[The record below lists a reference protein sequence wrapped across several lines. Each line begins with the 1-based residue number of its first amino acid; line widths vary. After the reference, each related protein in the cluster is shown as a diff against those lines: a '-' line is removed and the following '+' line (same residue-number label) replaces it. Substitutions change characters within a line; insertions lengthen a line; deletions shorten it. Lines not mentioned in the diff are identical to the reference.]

1 MRSRTRLAYQPCS
14 SPHTLQVAGY
24 LFTFYNAKKADERKA
39 QIQRINDQVR
49 LLYGPLLAC
58 VHASRAAYAAMVR
71 QHSPDGTLEDFLSA
85 MRRDPR
91 GHEASAYRHWMKDV
105 MQPLNERA
113 ADIIVDHVNLLESSE
128 IDPRLLQLV
137 AHVSAYKVIIARWDK
152 GAVGEWSAISYPNT
166 LLDYVRAEFK
176 RLKHRQAELLG
187 IKTPLGTGAK
197 DGGAAGG
204 AGKARTPDESIIE
217 SKLKSKL

>member
-1 MRSRTRLAYQPCS
+1 MKDNGPSLSILRSAVLPA
-14 SPHTLQVAGY
+14 LGGY
-24 LFTFYNAKKADERKA
+24 LFTFYNSKKADERKA

-71 QHSPDGTLEDFLSA
+71 QHSPDGTVGGFLAA
-85 MRRDPR
+85 MRRDPK
-91 GHEASAYRHWMKDV
+91 GHEGSAYRHWMKDV

-113 ADIIVDHVNLLESSE
+113 ADIIVDHVNLLESAE

-137 AHVSAYKVIIARWDK
+137 AHVSAYKVIISRWDR

-166 LLDYVRAEFK
+166 LLDYVRTEFQ
-176 RLKHRQAELLG
+176 RLKRRQAELLG
-187 IKTPLGTGAK
+187 IKRPAK
-197 DGGAAGG
+197 T
-204 AGKARTPDESIIE
+204 AGKHAAPSSANGDEAIVASKASQTR
-217 SKLKSKL
+217 SKL

>member
-1 MRSRTRLAYQPCS
+1 MACIACCT
-14 SPHTLQVAGY
+14 GY

-39 QIQRINDQVR
+39 QIQRVNDQVR

-71 QHSPDGTLEDFLSA
+71 QHSPDGTLEGFLTA

-113 ADIIVDHVNLLESSE
+113 ADIIVDHVNLLESAE

-166 LLDYVRAEFK
+166 LLDYVRAEFQ
-176 RLKHRQAELLG
+176 RLKRRQADLLG
-187 IKTPLGTGAK
+187 IKPPQGNGPSGT
-197 DGGAAGG
+197 AGG
-204 AGKARTPDESIIE
+204 KSSQDDKIIA
-217 SKLKSKL
+217 SKLQPKL